1 MQKFHRIACEHVKH
15 PSNEIVLTGQEKRE
29 LSDLLSSNGI
39 VILCDRIK
47 NYVDEWNES
56 DQNEFEI
63 PEYISSSIAKLTA
76 SFFFKQANYFAY
88 FPNKVLAEQIS
99 EWIHFL
105 KVIYDKVVLKKMSK
119 VSTAKINQK
128 MLKEFVKKAMEIA
141 KEVLRATHFTVPFIN
156 DQHQSKK
163 GELIMNFKL
172 IPENSKA

>member
-1 MQKFHRIACEHVKH
+1 M
-15 PSNEIVLTGQEKRE
+15 
-29 LSDLLSSNGI
+29 
-39 VILCDRIK
+39 LCDRIK

-88 FPNKVLAEQIS
+88 SPNKVLAEEIS

-105 KVIYDKVVLKKMSK
+105 KAIYDILKKISK
-119 VSTAKINQK
+119 VNTAKINQK
-128 MLKEFVKKAMEIA
+128 MLKEFVKKTMEIA
-141 KEVLRATHFTVPFIN
+141 NEVLRATHFTVPFIN